1 MEGSHMVDKQPHGR
15 EESFRGRVKPQVLGK
30 HAWNGEKDGTPS

>member
-30 HAWNGEKDGTPS
+30 HAWNGEKDCTPS